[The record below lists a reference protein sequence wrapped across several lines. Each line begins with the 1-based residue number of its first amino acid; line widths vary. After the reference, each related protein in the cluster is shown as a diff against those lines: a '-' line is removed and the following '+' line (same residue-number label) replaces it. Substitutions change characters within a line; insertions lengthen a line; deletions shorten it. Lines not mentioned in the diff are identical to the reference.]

1 MSINLIIPASF
12 SKLADDKSTVAVHGK
27 TIGQCLVDLIQQYPG
42 IKEKLFY
49 GGREGLL
56 AVEGK
61 LWSKIE
67 VLLNVKPVTRNNI
80 LTTSVEDDD
89 KLQIKINTR

>member
-1 MSINLIIPASF
+1 MPVSF
-12 SKLADDKSTVAVHGK
+12 SKLTDNKSNVEVHGN
-27 TIGQCLVDLIQQYPG
+27 TIGQCLVDLVKQYTG

-49 GGREGLL
+49 GGNEELL

-67 VLLNVKPVTRNNI
+67 ILLNGKRITNNI

-89 KLQIKINTR
+89 RLQIKINTR